1 MGRVNPAVF
10 PVPVCAAAITSRP
23 LITAGIA
30 CAWIGDGV
38 VYSLSFRARSSGWLS
53 PRLSKP
59 LLVAVSAALLSAGVV
74 REAGLDAVMI
84 ESR

>member
-1 MGRVNPAVF
+1 M
-10 PVPVCAAAITSRP
+10 
-23 LITAGIA
+23 
-30 CAWIGDGV
+30 
-38 VYSLSFRARSSGWLS
+38 SFRARSSGWLS

-59 LLVAVSAALLSAGVV
+59 LPVAVSATLLSAGVV